1 MELLEKTLAS
11 ITEADRDAGR
21 KARHR
26 LDNLTKP
33 PGSLGVLEKIAVQL
47 AEIQGNP
54 LPVLGQKAVM
64 VMAADHGVVEEG
76 VSAFPQEVTPQMVAN
91 FLNRGAAINV
101 LAEHAGAKVVIADI
115 GIAGQVMEH
124 PNLISRRIRPG
135 TRNMAQGA
143 ALSEEETVAAIETGI
158 ELVCQEIEKGI
169 TVFATGEMGIGNTT
183 PSSAILACFSGK
195 DVELITGRGTGLDNS
210 GLVVKQNVI
219 RKALEINQPDPGKPL
234 DVLSKVGGLEIGAL
248 TGVILGAA
256 AHKIPVVIDGF
267 ISTAAALVAYRL
279 NEKCRDYL
287 FASHLSQEPGHKIM
301 LEQIGLEPMLYLD
314 LRLGEGTGAVLAFNL
329 LEAAVNI
336 IHKMATFAE
345 AGVSHRE

>member
-158 ELVCQEIEKGI
+158 KLVCQEIEKGI